1 MTPVDTGE
9 RRQGAQEEA
18 TVARQNIA
26 ILYFSALMVN
36 LVGQLT
42 SRQVIFSILPTDMML
57 SAWCER
63 KLLSYTGSPKKV
75 SYRIDDVQY
84 LPSHPAILA
93 TTWYHSSCLE
103 SLYEDFVSIALPVIG
118 FFSGGAKINDKH
130 LLHRHVCTTSNCHAW
145 FCNSPDLKDI
155 GLHQFSQSLLLG
167 HPVMVVNNDY
177 RANLA
182 RCPTLEEEVAT
193 TTSSSK

>member
-1 MTPVDTGE
+1 
-9 RRQGAQEEA
+9 
-18 TVARQNIA
+18 
-26 ILYFSALMVN
+26 MVN

-42 SRQVIFSILPTDMML
+42 SRQVISSILPTDMML

-63 KLLSYTGSPKKV
+63 KLLTYTGSPKKV

-118 FFSGGAKINDKH
+118 FFLAEQRLMTNTSSTAMSVLRAIVMPGFAIHQIWKILD
-130 LLHRHVCTTSNCHAW
+130 
-145 FCNSPDLKDI
+145 FINSLSPFFWDTLSWWSI
-155 GLHQFSQSLLLG
+155 MIIEPTLLG
-167 HPVMVVNNDY
+167 VRPW
-177 RANLA
+177 RKKWPPLPAA
-182 RCPTLEEEVAT
+182 A
-193 TTSSSK
+193 SKVSPIHRIRDLREKWYLYIVIFEHQS